1 MVDKV
6 AMTIHVTEEERQQLE
21 KTTQERGYENAENYV
36 LALIQEAAPKDIDLE
51 TEEGIAE
58 GLRQSLREMKA
69 GLARPIL
76 ELWDEFE
83 NDD

>member
-1 MVDKV
+1 MVDKI

-21 KTTQERGYENAENYV
+21 KTAQELGYEDAESYV
-36 LALIQEAAPKDIDLE
+36 LALIQEAAQKDIDLE

-69 GLARPIL
+69 GLGRPIS